1 MEELSLNTREEAS
14 VEEDDDD
21 QDEQATKL
29 KASGLE
35 LATCRKK
42 DKSQWSLF

>member
-1 MEELSLNTREEAS
+1 MEELSLNTRDEGS
-14 VEEDDDD
+14 VEEDEDD
-21 QDEQATKL
+21 QDEQAVKL
-29 KASGLE
+29 KASSLE